1 MRTPGA
7 SLAADRAE
15 RARFARRMA
24 AALLLTLLAALWAL
38 CAGRYPIGP
47 EAVLQ
52 LLAGTGDLPEP
63 ARSIVLGVRLPR
75 VALALLAGTALAVSG
90 CAFQAVFSNPLAA
103 PDTLGVA
110 TGASFGAV
118 LGILFGFSGLGVQ
131 LLALAS
137 GLSAAFLVIAAS
149 RAGRPGSLLMVVL
162 SGIAVGALFAALVA
176 LVKYAADPQEELPAI
191 TFWLMGSLA
200 GAGWNELA
208 AGAPLIALGTLVLL
222 AMRWRLNALS
232 LPEEEAASLGIPLR
246 RLRLSAILAATL
258 VTASAVSMC
267 GLIGWIGLL
276 VPHAARMIAG
286 SDCRRALPA
295 SALLGA
301 FFMLAADTLARTIT
315 AGEIPVSVITA
326 LAGAPF
332 FIVLLRRTGGLAGD

>member
-1 MRTPGA
+1 MGAPGA
-7 SLAADRAE
+7 SLAADRAA

-38 CAGRYPIGP
+38 CAGRYPIAP
-47 EAVLQ
+47 DAVLQ
-52 LLAGTGDLPEP
+52 LLAGADGLPEP
-63 ARSIVLGVRLPR
+63 ARSIVLNVRLPR
-75 VALALLAGTALAVSG
+75 IALALLAGLALAVSG

-137 GLSAAFLVIAAS
+137 GLSAAFLVIAVS

-176 LVKYAADPQEELPAI
+176 IVKYVADPQDELPAI

-200 GAGWNELA
+200 GAGWDELA
-208 AGAPLIALGTLVLL
+208 AGAPLIALGAIVLF

-246 RLRLSAILAATL
+246 RLRLAAIFAATL

-276 VPHAARMIAG
+276 VPHAARMLAG
-286 SDCRRALPA
+286 SDCRRSLPA

-301 FFMLAADTLARTIT
+301 FFMLIADTLARTLT

-332 FIVLLRRTGGLAGD
+332 FILLLRRTGGLAGD